1 VKDYEVFTSTATEF
15 RNGRCTNIKT
25 GTEIVVQGVELPE
38 LRIRAVKIRI
48 KSGDDDDDDDDR
60 GGGDR
65 ESDDSE

>member
-1 VKDYEVFTSTATEF
+1 VFTSSATEF

-48 KSGDDDDDDDDR
+48 KSGDDDDDDDDDR
-60 GGGDR
+60 EGDDR